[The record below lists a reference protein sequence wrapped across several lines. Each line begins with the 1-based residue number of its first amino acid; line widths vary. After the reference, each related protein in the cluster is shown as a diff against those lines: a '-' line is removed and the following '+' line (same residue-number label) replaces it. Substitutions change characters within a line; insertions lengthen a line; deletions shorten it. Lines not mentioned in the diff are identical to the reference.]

1 MTDNSYHPSQK
12 EIHDLKG
19 LSVGEILRRARMHYG
34 LSLEEVT
41 AVLRI
46 REASLEALEADDVSK
61 LPGRVYAIGYI
72 RSYAE
77 YLSLDGD
84 QVVTLF
90 KEQLGQSIS
99 RPEYNFPVAISESK
113 RPDLTIFVISLLGL
127 IIVFA
132 SYQML
137 KPNEN
142 SFDPLS
148 VKPVSTITDSSANLA
163 SAEGADPTDSLGIPS
178 PDKPVNARSNV
189 WPPAVE
195 DVMPEM
201 LPSVTVDSAAPATEL
216 PKIDKKVDETVEL
229 TSNQDELSAIAAP
242 ITSTETTRAPSVT
255 SNNQAIRIVAK
266 DSTWLQIKDPEGTV
280 VFTGI
285 LKQGRTIDIP
295 ADAIGWKMDTG
306 NAGGLEIFIDDQKL
320 PALGG
325 NGIVVRRIPL
335 LAEAL
340 RARAN

>member
-1 MTDNSYHPSQK
+1 MIDNSYHPSQK

-19 LSVGEILRRARMHYG
+19 LSVGEILRRARMHYN
-34 LSLEEVT
+34 LSLEDVT
-41 AVLRI
+41 VVLRI
-46 REASLEALEADDVSK
+46 QVSSLEALESDDVKK

-77 YLSLDGD
+77 YLGLDGD
-84 QVVTLF
+84 QVVNLF
-90 KEQLGQSIS
+90 KEQIGQSIS

-113 RPDLTIFVISLLGL
+113 RPDLTIFAISLLGL

-137 KPNEN
+137 KPNEK
-142 SFDPLS
+142 SLDPLS
-148 VKPVSTITDSSANLA
+148 VKTVSTTTEPSTKLA
-163 SAEGADPTDSLGIPS
+163 SAEGSAPTNSLNIPS
-178 PDKPVNARSNV
+178 PDKPINARSNV

-201 LPSVTVDSAAPATEL
+201 LSSVSVDGEVPATDL
-216 PKIDKKVDETVEL
+216 PNIDKQVDEAVGQA
-229 TSNQDELSAIAAP
+229 SNRGELSAIAAP
-242 ITSTETTRAPSVT
+242 ITPSVT

>member
-1 MTDNSYHPSQK
+1 MIDNSYHPSQK

-19 LSVGEILRRARMHYG
+19 LSVGEVLRRARMHYN
-34 LSLEEVT
+34 LSLEDVT

-46 REASLEALEADDVSK
+46 QVSSLEALESDDVKK

-77 YLSLDGD
+77 YLGLDGD
-84 QVVTLF
+84 QVVNLF
-90 KEQLGQSIS
+90 KEQIGQSIS

-113 RPDLTIFVISLLGL
+113 RPDLTIFAISLLGL

-142 SFDPLS
+142 SLDPLS
-148 VKPVSTITDSSANLA
+148 VKTVSTTTDPSTKLA
-163 SAEGADPTDSLGIPS
+163 SAEGSAPTNSLNIPS
-178 PDKPVNARSNV
+178 PDKPINARSNV

-201 LPSVTVDSAAPATEL
+201 LPSVSVDGEAPATDL
-216 PKIDKKVDETVEL
+216 PNIDKQVDEAVGQ
-229 TSNQDELSAIAAP
+229 TSNQGELSAIAAP
-242 ITSTETTRAPSVT
+242 ITSTIAPTTLSVT

-306 NAGGLEIFIDDQKL
+306 NAGGLEIYIDDELL

>member
-1 MTDNSYHPSQK
+1 MIDNSYHPSQK

-19 LSVGEILRRARMHYG
+19 LSVGEILRRARLHYG

-46 REASLEALEADDVSK
+46 REASLEALEADDVSG

-113 RPDLTIFVISLLGL
+113 RPDLTIFAISLLGL

-137 KPNEN
+137 KPNEG

-148 VKPVSTITDSSANLA
+148 VKAVSTATDSSTKPA
-163 SAEGADPTDSLGIPS
+163 STEGAALTDSLSIPS

-201 LPSVTVDSAAPATEL
+201 LPSVSVESATPTTDPL
-216 PKIDKKVDETVEL
+216 SIDKQADETAEL
-229 TSNQDELSAIAAP
+229 ASNQSELSAVAAP
-242 ITSTETTRAPSVT
+242 ITSTQVLRTPSVT

-306 NAGGLEIFIDDQKL
+306 NAGGLEIFIDDEKL

-340 RARAN
+340 RARTN